1 MDNNRVQTEDAAEPV
16 TIGGVTFDNNF
27 YDRDVDVLYLHVG
40 DPESAADFDATAE
53 GDHTR
58 FGPDGDL
65 VGLTILNAKRRLER
79 DGVIEVTLSGR
90 HLAVRDLAAVLD

>member
-1 MDNNRVQTEDAAEPV
+1 MDNDRVQTEDAADAV
-16 TIGGVTFDNNF
+16 RIGGVTFDNNF

-40 DPESAADFDATAE
+40 DPASAVDFDATVE

-58 FGPDGDL
+58 FGPDGGL

-79 DGVIEVTLSGR
+79 DGVIDVTLPGQ
-90 HLAVRDLAAVLD
+90 HLALRDLAGVFA